1 MIRIPRLCLGALA
14 AALSLTSLAAA
25 QQATARSAQ
34 AAPAASAAD
43 APAEL
48 READLRAHI
57 GYLASDELEGRES
70 GEHGGRLAEL
80 YVQAHFRRLGLQ
92 PLPGQTE
99 MRLPFQAGSRTC
111 NNVVA
116 VLPGRD
122 PALRGKYLAIGGH
135 LDHAGIGGPGAM
147 GFPGEIHNGAD
158 DNASGTAGMMELAE
172 WYAAHPPRHSVIFMG
187 FSAEERGLLG
197 SQHLV
202 DQKIVP
208 VSDIVAMV
216 NLDMIGRSN
225 GYLFVAGLGTA
236 QEFRGLLDPIFAQVK
251 DLELELSDLGEA
263 PSDNTSFYH
272 GGVPAIFF
280 FTHVHDD
287 YHMPGDDAD
296 KIDYAGELRVLQLAR
311 SCIDA
316 LDAAPQL
323 TFTKADGMGM
333 PADFNERMGKHYNL
347 ISQRQAMRG
356 KLGIVAEEGVG
367 GLAVTSVT
375 AGSAAEE
382 LGVVAGDLLKQ
393 VNGRDVRN
401 LSDLRR
407 AMGGSIRGDSATL
420 QIVRGNETLNLTA
433 TLK

>member
-14 AALSLTSLAAA
+14 AALSLTTLAAS
-25 QQATARSAQ
+25 QQATARTAP
-34 AAPAASAAD
+34 PAAAA

-70 GEHGGRLAEL
+70 GEEGGRLAEI
-80 YVQAHFRRLGLQ
+80 YVEAHFLRLGLQ

-197 SQHLV
+197 SKHLV
-202 DQKIVP
+202 KEKIVP

-216 NLDMIGRSN
+216 NLDMIGRSH

-236 QEFRGLLDPIFAQVK
+236 AEFRGLLDPIFAQVK
-251 DLELELSDLGEA
+251 DVKLELSDLGQA
-263 PSDNTSFYH
+263 PSDNTSFYE

-287 YHMPGDDAD
+287 YHMPTDDAD
-296 KIDYAGELRVLQLAR
+296 KIDYAGEVRVLQLAR
-311 SCIDA
+311 ESIDV
-316 LDAAPQL
+316 LDAAPKL
-323 TFTKADGMGM
+323 TFRQADGMGM

-347 ISQRQAMRG
+347 IGQRQNLRG
-356 KLGIVAEEGVG
+356 KLGIVAEEAVG
-367 GLAVTSVT
+367 GLSVTSVN
-375 AGSAAEE
+375 AGSAAAE

-393 VNGRDVRN
+393 VNGREVRT

-407 AMGGSIRGDSATL
+407 AMGGSIRGDTATL
-420 QIVRGNETLNLTA
+420 VIVRGGETLNLTA

>member
-1 MIRIPRLCLGALA
+1 MSQIPRLASGALVA
-14 AALSLTSLAAA
+14 SLALPL
-25 QQATARSAQ
+25 SIFAQ
-34 AAPAASAAD
+34 AP

-57 GYLASDELEGRES
+57 GYLASEELEGRES
-70 GEHGGRLAEL
+70 GEEGGRLAEI
-80 YVQAHFRRLGLQ
+80 YVEAHFRRLGLE
-92 PLPGQTE
+92 PLPGQTA
-99 MRLPFQAGSRTC
+99 MRLPFKAGARTC

-202 DQKIVP
+202 DEKVVP
-208 VSDIVAMV
+208 VADIVAMV

-225 GYLFVAGLGTA
+225 GYCFIAGLGTA
-236 QEFRGLLDPIFAQVK
+236 VEFRGILNPIFDRVK
-251 DLELELSDLGEA
+251 DVRLELSDLGEA

-272 GGVPAIFF
+272 GGIPAIFF

-287 YHMPGDDAD
+287 YHMPTDDAD
-296 KIDYAGELRVLQLAR
+296 KIDYAGEVRVLQMAR
-311 SCIDA
+311 EAVDA
-316 LDAAPQL
+316 IDAAPKL
-323 TFTKADGMGM
+323 TFQKSDGMGM
-333 PADFNERMGKHYNL
+333 PADFNERMGQHYSM
-347 ISQRQAMRG
+347 ISKRSALRG
-356 KLGIVAEEGVG
+356 KLGVVADEAVG
-367 GLAVTSVT
+367 GLAVTSIS
-375 AGSAAEE
+375 AASAAEAVG
-382 LGVVAGDLLKQ
+382 LVAGDLIKQ
-393 VNGRDVRN
+393 VNGRDVRS
-401 LSDLRR
+401 LADLRR
-407 AMGGSIRGDSATL
+407 AMGGAMRGDTVTL
-420 QIVRGNETLNLTA
+420 LVQRGAESLNLTA